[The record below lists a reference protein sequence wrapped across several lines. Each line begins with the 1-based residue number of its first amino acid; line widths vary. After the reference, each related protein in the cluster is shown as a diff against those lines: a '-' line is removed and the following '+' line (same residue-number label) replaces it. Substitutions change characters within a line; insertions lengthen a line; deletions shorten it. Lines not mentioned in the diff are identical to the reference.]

1 MSLSKFAIAFDE
13 RFKTMPV
20 EYRTFIDEY
29 MQNEKKEYENNK
41 QNGKLTFGKYRG
53 YSIKELSLTTKG
65 KDYLQWLLAQ
75 TFFTEDKFPDLHK
88 ELKELKIKKKSTKL
102 TPLE

>member
-13 RFKTMPV
+13 RFKTMPI

-29 MQNEKKEYENNK
+29 LENEKKQYDANK
-41 QNGKLTFGKYRG
+41 QNGKITFGKYKG
-53 YSIKELSLTTKG
+53 YSVKELALTDKG
-65 KDYLQWLLAQ
+65 KDYLQWLMAQ

-88 ELKELKIKKKSTKL
+88 ELKDLKIKKKKTKL
-102 TPLE
+102 APLE

>member
-29 MQNEKKEYENNK
+29 MENEKKEYNNNK

-53 YSIKELSLTTKG
+53 YSVKELALTEKG
-65 KDYLQWLLAQ
+65 KEYLQWLLAQ
-75 TFFTEDKFPDLHK
+75 TFFTVDKFPDLHK
-88 ELKELKIKKKSTKL
+88 ELNDLKIKKKKTKL

>member
-29 MQNEKKEYENNK
+29 MENEKKEYESNK
-41 QNGKLTFGKYRG
+41 QNGKITFGKYRG
-53 YSIKELSLTTKG
+53 YSVKELASSEKG
-65 KDYLQWLLAQ
+65 KDYLQWLMAQ
-75 TFFTEDKFPDLHK
+75 TFFTEDKFQDLHK
-88 ELKELKIKKKSTKL
+88 ELKILGIKKKKTKL
-102 TPLE
+102 APLE

>member
-1 MSLSKFAIAFDE
+1 MSLSKFSIAFHE
-13 RFKTMPV
+13 RFSTMPI

-29 MQNEKKEYENNK
+29 MQNEKKEYDSNK

-53 YSIKELSLTTKG
+53 YSIKELALTQKG
-65 KDYLQWLLAQ
+65 KEYLEWLMAQ
-75 TFFTEDKFPDLHK
+75 TFFSEEKFPDLHK
-88 ELKELKIKKKSTKL
+88 ELKELKIKKKKTKL

>member
-29 MQNEKKEYENNK
+29 LENEKREYENNK
-41 QNGKLTFGKYRG
+41 SNGKITFGKYKG
-53 YSIKELSLTTKG
+53 YSVKELALTDKG
-65 KDYLQWLLAQ
+65 KDYLQWLMSQ
-75 TFFTEDKFPDLHK
+75 EFFSEQKFPDLHN
-88 ELKELKIKKKSTKL
+88 ELKILKIKKKKTKL

>member
-13 RFKTMPV
+13 RFKTMPI

-29 MQNEKKEYENNK
+29 LENEKKEYNNNK

-53 YSIKELSLTTKG
+53 YSIKELALTQKG
-65 KDYLQWLLAQ
+65 KEYLEWLMSQ
-75 TFFTEDKFPDLHK
+75 TFFTEDKFSDLHK
-88 ELKELKIKKKSTKL
+88 ELKELKIKKKKSKL